1 MEVGGSTPPSPI
13 YNLFCG
19 AFGTLEETLRED
31 KERKDHHTY
40 LNALRS
46 FLKKLQLP
54 SNKLFE
60 VSPADFYQ
68 YADSSELSSTSLLTN
83 FSALRHFY
91 RFLARRGYLQKEK
104 YSEIEETI
112 EDIKED
118 YGLKVM
124 HRRPKALSKT
134 ELESIFQKVKG
145 LKYENI
151 YKLFLYSGVRLSEY
165 KNLSS
170 EHFFLDKSGIYWLHL
185 PAEITKRKK
194 ERIAPLIGSTK
205 EETFRFTQELSRW
218 LEDYDANLKTK
229 AGSLQVYTN
238 RLSKRLGI
246 DFSLHSFRHTYIT
259 NLINQGFPAELVK
272 EFAGHANVKTTIDIY
287 YRFNP
292 ERAKAVVDEFLRR

>member
-1 MEVGGSTPPSPI
+1 VE
-13 YNLFCG
+13 L
-19 AFGTLEETLRED
+19 LELWRRHLEKT
-31 KERKDHHTY
+31 KSERTTITY
-40 LNALRS
+40 LNAIKS

-54 SNKLFE
+54 SHKLVE
-60 VSPADFYQ
+60 VSSADLYQ
-68 YADSSELSSTSLLTN
+68 YADSSELSSTSLLTH

-91 RFLARRGYLQKEK
+91 RFLARRGYLQKE
-104 YSEIEETI
+104 
-112 EDIKED
+112 
-118 YGLKVM
+118 
-124 HRRPKALSKT
+124 
-134 ELESIFQKVKG
+134 
-145 LKYENI
+145 
-151 YKLFLYSGVRLSEY
+151 
-165 KNLSS
+165 
-170 EHFFLDKSGIYWLHL
+170 LHL

-194 ERIAPLIGSTK
+194 ERIAPLIGPTK

-218 LEDYDANLKTK
+218 LEDYDANLRTK

-292 ERAKAVVDEFLRR
+292 ERAKAVVDEFLRG

>member
-1 MEVGGSTPPSPI
+1 VE
-13 YNLFCG
+13 L
-19 AFGTLEETLRED
+19 LELWRRHLEKT
-31 KERKDHHTY
+31 KSERTTITY
-40 LNALRS
+40 LNAIKS

-54 SNKLFE
+54 NHKLVE
-60 VSPADFYQ
+60 VSSADLYQ
-68 YADSSELSSTSLLTN
+68 YADSSELSSTSLLTH

-118 YGLKVM
+118 YGLKAT
-124 HRRPKALSKT
+124 HRKPKALSKS
-134 ELESIFQKVKG
+134 ELERIFQKVKG
-145 LKYENI
+145 SKHENI

-170 EHFFLDKSGIYWLHL
+170 ENFFLDKSGVYWLHL

-194 ERIAPLIGSTK
+194 ERIAPLIGPTK

-218 LEDYDANLKTK
+218 LEDYDANLRTK

-292 ERAKAVVDEFLRR
+292 ERAKAVVDEFLRG